1 MMLNIV
7 FQNENFIICD
17 KPAEVLSVP
26 ARDTNDAR
34 LCLGLELQNKLKQ
47 QIFPVHRLDFE
58 VSGLIMY
65 ALNKQSHRQSQKW
78 FENKKI
84 QKKYIAKTSRQDFK
98 HWPPEL
104 KNDRQVLELHLDIP
118 FYWRTQIMRGKRR
131 AFETENGDWAE
142 TKALLFNLGEEN
154 LDWILFPLT
163 GKPHQLRFELSHRG
177 FPICGDRLYGSDTEW
192 VKPGI
197 ALRAIEFD
205 FRSVNDRLGL
215 PEKIQIQGWSK

>member
-142 TKALLFNLGEEN
+142 TKALLNHLFSISVLNSVFNHFHKGN
-154 LDWILFPLT
+154 SNPFFFRVKT
-163 GKPHQLRFELSHRG
+163 SFGKRSSNFFLRMIFCSLRFSFSFLSR
-177 FPICGDRLYGSDTEW
+177 FS
-192 VKPGI
+192 
-197 ALRAIEFD
+197 
-205 FRSVNDRLGL
+205 
-215 PEKIQIQGWSK
+215 